1 MTRSV
6 PGRQRHP
13 TPFRLPMR
21 GGREVYQMMR
31 KDTLGTDER
40 PHYYSKFWIEVA
52 LGQAGIAPQ
61 YAVETAEPETEFD
74 EFEAPEPEIELPKP
88 APKPAAKPKA
98 EKKPESRPVLTSL
111 ADLANIDKLMQDSAA
126 MDAAEI
132 PDIES
137 GAIED
142 FAPFTTTEPAEEYA
156 AEAQGA
162 PADEAEEDL
171 GDFYD
176 DEEEE
181 DEWGGGGGRRPKR
194 PQQRPPKRERRPY

>member
-1 MTRSV
+1 
-6 PGRQRHP
+6 
-13 TPFRLPMR
+13 
-21 GGREVYQMMR
+21 MR

-61 YAVETAEPETEFD
+61 HTATETAEPEDEFD
-74 EFEAPEPEIELPKP
+74 EFEEPEPEIELPKP

-98 EKKPESRPVLTSL
+98 EKKPEAPRPVLTSL

-126 MDAAEI
+126 MDASEV
-132 PDIES
+132 PDIEG

-142 FAPFTTTEPAEEYA
+142 FAPFTTTAE
-156 AEAQGA
+156 
-162 PADEAEEDL
+162 PADEYAEQAQEAPANEEEDDL

-176 DEEEE
+176 EDEEE
-181 DEWGGGGGRRPKR
+181 DEWGGGGAGRRPKR

>member
-1 MTRSV
+1 MTRGV
-6 PGRQRHP
+6 PSRRCHP
-13 TPFRLPMR
+13 MPIRLPMR
-21 GGREVYQMMR
+21 GGREDYQMMR

-61 YAVETAEPETEFD
+61 HAVETAEPEAEFD
-74 EFEAPEPEIELPKP
+74 DEYEAPEPEIELPKP
-88 APKPAAKPKA
+88 APKPAPKPKV

-126 MDAAEI
+126 MDAGEI
-132 PDIES
+132 PDIEG

-156 AEAQGA
+156 E
-162 PADEAEEDL
+162 
-171 GDFYD
+171 
-176 DEEEE
+176 
-181 DEWGGGGGRRPKR
+181 
-194 PQQRPPKRERRPY
+194 

>member
-1 MTRSV
+1 
-6 PGRQRHP
+6 
-13 TPFRLPMR
+13 
-21 GGREVYQMMR
+21 MMR

-61 YAVETAEPETEFD
+61 HAVETVEPEAEFD
-74 EFEAPEPEIELPKP
+74 EYEEPEPELELPKP
-88 APKPAAKPKA
+88 APKPAAKPKV
-98 EKKPESRPVLTSL
+98 EKKAESRPVLTSL

-126 MDAAEI
+126 MDSAEV
-132 PDIES
+132 PDIEG

-142 FAPFTTTEPAEEYA
+142 FAPFTTTAEPAEEYA
-156 AEAQGA
+156 GQAGEA

-176 DEEEE
+176 EDEEE
-181 DEWGGGGGRRPKR
+181 DEWGGGGGTGGRRPKR